1 MVAEP
6 LVLMETELKM
16 PLAAMLNGNSQPVAL
31 AATVVFLVLPL
42 LLYLTFSDVL
52 REEMGSMVMVK

>member
-16 PLAAMLNGNSQPVAL
+16 PLAAMLNGDTPVVL
-31 AATVVFLVLPL
+31 AATVVFLFLPF
-42 LLYLTFSDVL
+42 LLYMLFSGSL
-52 REEMGSMVMVK
+52 REEMGSMVVK